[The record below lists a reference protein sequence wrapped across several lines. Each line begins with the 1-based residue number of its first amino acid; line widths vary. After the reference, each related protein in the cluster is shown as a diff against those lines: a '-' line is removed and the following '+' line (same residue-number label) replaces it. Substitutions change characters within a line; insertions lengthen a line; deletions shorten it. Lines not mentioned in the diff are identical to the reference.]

1 MAENI
6 LFVDLPGPEA
16 APRALDAL
24 LRADDEGTLVLC
36 EGAVIARAV
45 DGTLDLPDC
54 VDSTGA
60 RCFTMDDLMGGLV
73 GLLGGPLGIMIGF
86 GEGGFVGAARDTR
99 EGMGAGRG
107 GAEGT
112 DAGQAAGVSAA
123 LEMLAAEVPPG
134 TTVLVA
140 DVREPSPDAADRAL
154 APYGHPVARY
164 PAGRVRREIESA
176 KAERS

>member
-1 MAENI
+1 M
-6 LFVDLPGPEA
+6 DLPGPET

-107 GAEGT
+107 GGEGE
-112 DAGQAAGVSAA
+112 AAGVSAA